1 MRTCGTPDHHDTDV
15 PVAPLAAQ
23 AIFKKECKTGSYKKA
38 LKQAKTPEQVAEV
51 EKYQEARRVAW
62 MEYHAAC
69 GDTSAA
75 LKYAVTDEEEEKC
88 KQALACPLPSSQPP

>member
-1 MRTCGTPDHHDTDV
+1 MRTCGTPDHDTDV